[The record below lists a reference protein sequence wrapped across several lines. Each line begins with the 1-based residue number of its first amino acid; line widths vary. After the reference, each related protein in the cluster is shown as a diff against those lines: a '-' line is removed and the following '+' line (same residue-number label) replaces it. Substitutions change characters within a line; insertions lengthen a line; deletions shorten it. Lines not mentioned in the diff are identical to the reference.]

1 MKASK
6 MMVSALSVL
15 TMMAAGSAMAA
26 PVVTPITVNGGT
38 INFTGEVTD
47 AACIVNPNSTNQ
59 MIELSPLKTS
69 EVVKGQAGASRDV
82 KIYLENCTIDTYTTA
97 SFAFSG
103 VPDLSDNTVLS
114 NTAGAGGAE
123 GVGVQMKDMD
133 GKVINFTAPDD
144 SGAKMTLI
152 KGTNVA
158 MFSAALIGAGD
169 TVKPGHVAA
178 TTNFKVHYE

>member
-26 PVVTPITVNGGT
+26 PVATPITVNGGT

-47 AACIVNPNSTNQ
+47 AACIVNPESANQ
-59 MIELSPLKTS
+59 IIPLSPLKTS
-69 EVVKGQAGASRDV
+69 EVVKGQAGASSDV
-82 KIYLENCTIDTYTTA
+82 KIYLENCTVDTYTTA

-103 VPDLSDNTVLS
+103 VPELSDPTVLA
-114 NTAGAGGAE
+114 NAPGAGGAT

-133 GKVINFTAPDD
+133 GKVINFTAADD

-158 MFSAALIGAGD
+158 MFTAALIGTSD
-169 TVKPGHVAA
+169 TATAGHVSA